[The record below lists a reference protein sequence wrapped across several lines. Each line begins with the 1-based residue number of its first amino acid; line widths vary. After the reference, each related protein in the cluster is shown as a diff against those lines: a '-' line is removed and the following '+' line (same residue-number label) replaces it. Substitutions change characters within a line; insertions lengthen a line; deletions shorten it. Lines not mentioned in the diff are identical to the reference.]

1 MKTLDLNLTVTSD
14 ALNESMF
21 KKFGAR
27 VNLEKYTR
35 EQLENYRNLLRTK
48 VSQVEASSGFNEL
61 LSDET
66 HQKDKHMLELLNTRI
81 KEMLGEAKKELS
93 NKLSTSVEKEVDRQA
108 GEETQRSDEGKTM
121 KTKKSKKND
130 GNLANNYPPYDKVT
144 RGDVVAGRLGKDE
157 MGGKNKQ
164 AAKKSVKKP
173 VKKSAKKKV
182 SESARLKSSY
192 GIILEGLRRYIS
204 EDEEGKAKDITAG
217 ADMVNDFTSWMQ
229 RIGQFQ
235 TKSMIELADSIKAN
249 FSKEQAEQFKATIQ
263 PALQAALDALTQS
276 RETVTSA
283 VAVLAGEE
291 TAATPMGSEPSAFGA
306 EAPSTDTMNAA
317 PDEDEFATSDAAAGG
332 AETAGREMRE
342 HRLASKVKRII
353 GENSIMRKLAG

>member
-1 MKTLDLNLTVTSD
+1 MKTLDLNLTVTSK

-21 KKFGAR
+21 KKFGTR

-35 EQLENYRNLLRTK
+35 EELENYRNLLRTK
-48 VSQVEASSGFNEL
+48 VSQTEESSGFNEL

-81 KEMLGEAKKELS
+81 KEMLGEAKKA
-93 NKLSTSVEKEVDRQA
+93 KEEFAQKSPNALGKSSRYKADDEA

-121 KTKKSKKND
+121 KTKK
-130 GNLANNYPPYDKVT
+130 T
-144 RGDVVAGRLGKDE
+144 
-157 MGGKNKQ
+157 
-164 AAKKSVKKP
+164 
-173 VKKSAKKKV
+173 KKSAKPDFLDMDKDGNKKEPMKKAIKDKKAKKKF
-182 SESARLKSSY
+182 SEGSRRQTSY
-192 GIILEGLRRYIS
+192 GIIIEGLRRYIA

-263 PALQAALDALTQS
+263 PALQSALEALTTS
-276 RETVTSA
+276 RETVTNA

-291 TAATPMGSEPSAFGA
+291 SAVTPMGSEPSAFGT
-306 EAPSTDTMNAA
+306 EPTPSTDTMNATA
-317 PDEDEFATSDAAAGG
+317 PEEDEFATSDAAAGG

-342 HRLASKVKRII
+342 HRLVSKVKRII

>member
-1 MKTLDLNLTVTSD
+1 MKTLDLNLTVTSK

-21 KKFGAR
+21 KKFGTR

-48 VSQVEASSGFNEL
+48 VSQTEASSGFNEL
-61 LSDET
+61 LSDES

-81 KEMLGEAKKELS
+81 KEMLGEAKK
-93 NKLSTSVEKEVDRQA
+93 TKESAKNFHHVDQEA
-108 GEETQRSDEGKTM
+108 GEETQQQDEGKIM
-121 KTKKSKKND
+121 KTKESKKND

-144 RGDVVAGRLGKDE
+144 RGDVVAGRLGKDQ
-157 MGGKNKQ
+157 MGGKK
-164 AAKKSVKKP
+164 KKP
-173 VKKSAKKKV
+173 TKKKAAKKKV
-182 SESARLKSSY
+182 SEGARLQTSY
-192 GIILEGLRRYIS
+192 GIIIEGLRRYIA

-263 PALQAALDALTQS
+263 PALQSALDALTKS

-291 TAATPMGSEPSAFGA
+291 TATTPMGAEPSAFGS
-306 EAPSTDTMNAA
+306 EETPSPDTMNTE
-317 PDEDEFATSDAAAGG
+317 PPTGEDEFATSDAAAGG

-353 GENSIMRKLAG
+353 GENSIMRRLAG